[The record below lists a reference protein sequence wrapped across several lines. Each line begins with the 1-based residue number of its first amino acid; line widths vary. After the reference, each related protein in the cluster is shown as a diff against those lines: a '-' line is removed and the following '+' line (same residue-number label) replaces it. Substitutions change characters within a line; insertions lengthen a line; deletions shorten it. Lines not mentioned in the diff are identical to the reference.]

1 MNALLALHLM
11 MACNNGSLT
20 VDKVEN
26 KIATIKVLGGGSFR
40 MDATPAMR
48 PGAKVDDQW
57 TRQSCMEGVEEQFLQ
72 NRGKGHKSKSEK

>member
-1 MNALLALHLM
+1 MNAILALHMM

-40 MDATPAMR
+40 VDATSAMK

-57 TRQSCMEGVEEQFLQ
+57 TRQSCMEGVEEQYLQ
-72 NRGKGHKSKSEK
+72 THARKSKSAK